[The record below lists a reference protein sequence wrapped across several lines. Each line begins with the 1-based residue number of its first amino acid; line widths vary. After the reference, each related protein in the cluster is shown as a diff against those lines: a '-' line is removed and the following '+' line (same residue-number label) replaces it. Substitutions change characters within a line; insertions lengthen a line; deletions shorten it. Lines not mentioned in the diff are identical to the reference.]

1 MKNESREDSGADLLS
16 AERRSPAVKII
27 CFAAAAAVIG
37 AGAWWYFGRDAGAG
51 VRYVTQKAVRGP
63 IDVTVSADGTLNPMR
78 TVSLGSEL
86 SGIVSK
92 VNVDVND
99 PIKVGQVLIE
109 LDTRKLKAQVAQY
122 SAAVL
127 SAEAERD
134 KQEASLREAQL
145 KLRRMN
151 ELNRLSGG
159 KMPSRTELETQ
170 QASVD
175 TAKAAVNAAKASI
188 DDAKA
193 SLSTAETD
201 LSKTQIKSPIDGV
214 VLTRS
219 VEPGYAVAATL
230 QAVELLSLATD
241 LRRLELQ
248 VSVDEADIGVVKPGQ
263 EAYFTVGAYPNRRFP
278 ATLKKVAYGATTTEN
293 VVTYT
298 TYLDVDNADMLLRPG
313 MTASVT
319 ISTAHKDK
327 SLMVPNSAFR
337 YTPKVQKSGSA
348 VKSMMPMP
356 PHRDSEKSVKE
367 QTQHGESERT
377 IWVLRSGEPVRV
389 DVVAGLTNGTQ
400 TEIVSGDVKEGDAV
414 IVDQQKAPAR

>member
-1 MKNESREDSGADLLS
+1 MTNESREDAGADLLRE
-16 AERRSPAVKII
+16 ERRSPAVKII
-27 CFAAAAAVIG
+27 CLAAAAAVIG
-37 AGAWWYFGRDAGAG
+37 AGAWWYFGRDAGSD
-51 VRYVTQKAVRGP
+51 VRFVTQKAVRGP
-63 IDVTVSADGTLNPMR
+63 IDVTVSADGTLNPVR

-122 SAAVL
+122 SAAVH
-127 SAEAERD
+127 SAEADRD
-134 KQEASLREAQL
+134 KQVATLREAQL
-145 KLRRMN
+145 KLKRMN

-201 LSKTQIKSPIDGV
+201 LSKAQIKSPIDGV

-230 QAVELLSLATD
+230 QAVELLTLATD
-241 LRRLELQ
+241 LRKLELQ

-263 EAYFTVGAYPNRRFP
+263 EAYFTVGAYPNKRFP

-319 ISTAHKDK
+319 ISTAHKDNA
-327 SLMVPNSAFR
+327 LMVPNSAFR
-337 YTPKVQKSGSA
+337 FTPKLQKSGSA
-348 VKSMMPMP
+348 VNFHDADAAAPRRREERQG
-356 PHRDSEKSVKE
+356 RDAA
-367 QTQHGESERT
+367 R
-377 IWVLRSGEPVRV
+377 R
-389 DVVAGLTNGTQ
+389 
-400 TEIVSGDVKEGDAV
+400 EGAHDLG
-414 IVDQQKAPAR
+414 APQRRARQG